1 MITFFVLSFYAAQ
14 HVTEPVTEAAQVSVP
29 PEAGVAV
36 VVTGVDAGKTA
47 PGMGCSD
54 GNYNIFL
61 VVTLTCL

>member
-14 HVTEPVTEAAQVSVP
+14 HVTEPVTEAAQVSMP

-47 PGMGCSD
+47 PGMDCSD
-54 GNYNIFL
+54 GNYNML
-61 VVTLTCL
+61 WW

>member
-14 HVTEPVTEAAQVSVP
+14 HATEPITEAAHMPVP

-47 PGMGCSD
+47 PGMDYFD
-54 GNYNIFL
+54 GNYIIFL
-61 VVTLTCL
+61 VVTLNFL

>member
-14 HVTEPVTEAAQVSVP
+14 HVTEPVTEAAQVSMP

-47 PGMGCSD
+47 PDMDCSYV
-54 GNYNIFL
+54 NHNIFWW
-61 VVTLTCL
+61 